1 MRTYNYLTVLL
12 VVLIVAAC
20 FPPLVFAGN
29 VCKTVDIDFLSR
41 HLNIPQH
48 TSIASRVP
56 VNGLCQVILNING
69 RYFTAYASDDN
80 FVILGKMYS
89 NQAILD
95 STELSSLQ
103 RSNFAKVKPELD
115 KCVAINYK
123 PRGTVENVVYM
134 VTDPLCPYCNTATG
148 KIKKFA
154 DDYNVELKIAFFSV
168 HGAAGDKKAVEAV
181 CRNFT
186 LSEYMQDDWKKG
198 NGEKYL
204 CEKGKALIK
213 KTRPLA
219 RDLHIQGV
227 PTFFLQDGTQVVGAN
242 MARFEKVLRKQ

>member
-1 MRTYNYLTVLL
+1 MKTYSYLIFLL
-12 VVLIVAAC
+12 IVLIAATC
-20 FPPLVFAGN
+20 FPPSAFAGN
-29 VCKTVDIDFLSR
+29 VCKAVDIDFMRR

-48 TSIASRVP
+48 TSIASKVP
-56 VNGLCQVILNING
+56 VNGLCQVILNIRG
-69 RYFTAYASDDN
+69 RYFTAYTSDDN

-95 STELSSLQ
+95 NTELSSLQ
-103 RSNFAKVKPELD
+103 KATFAKVRPELD
-115 KCVAINYK
+115 KCVAINHK
-123 PRGTVENVVYM
+123 PRGNVENVVYM

-154 DDYNVELKIAFFSV
+154 DNHNIEVKIAFFSV
-168 HGAAGDKKAVEAV
+168 HGTAGDKKAVEAA

-198 NGEKYL
+198 NGEKYQ
-204 CEKGKALIK
+204 CERGKALIK
-213 KTRPLA
+213 KSRPLA

-227 PTFFLQDGTQVVGAN
+227 PTFFLSDGTQVVGAN
-242 MARFEKVLRKQ
+242 MARFEKALRK